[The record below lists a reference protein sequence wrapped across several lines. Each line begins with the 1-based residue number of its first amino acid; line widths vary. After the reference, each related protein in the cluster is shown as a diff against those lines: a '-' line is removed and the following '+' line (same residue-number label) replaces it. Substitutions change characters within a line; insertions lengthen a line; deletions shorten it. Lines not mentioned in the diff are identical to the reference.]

1 MSNTTQAIEPT
12 EIELLLDK
20 DALALT
26 ERRARWARYR
36 NELLPMVRA
45 FQKLNA
51 TFCFPNSLDVSISGD
66 KHTLAAVVRIF
77 RTHGFSTFNSP
88 PKKGSSSWTAFYEKR
103 DCELRWYL
111 SFSSSVCRR
120 VKVGTRTVEQDVY
133 ETVCDEITMP
143 EAAVA

>member
-1 MSNTTQAIEPT
+1 M
-12 EIELLLDK
+12 D
-20 DALALT
+20 
-26 ERRARWARYR
+26 R
-36 NELLPMVRA
+36 
-45 FQKLNA
+45 
-51 TFCFPNSLDVSISGD
+51 
-66 KHTLAAVVRIF
+66 
-77 RTHGFSTFNSP
+77 
-88 PKKGSSSWTAFYEKR
+88 FYEKR

>member
-1 MSNTTQAIEPT
+1 VKNELS
-12 EIELLLDK
+12 EIDVLLDRS
-20 DALALT
+20 LLELN
-26 ERRARWARYR
+26 ERRALWGRYR
-36 NELLPMVRA
+36 SEYLPMVHA

-51 TFCFPNSLDVSISGD
+51 TIYFPNSLDVAISGD
-66 KHTLAAVVRIF
+66 RHTLAAAVRIF
-77 RTHGFSTFNSP
+77 RTHGFSTSNSP
-88 PKKGSSSWTAFYEKR
+88 PKKGDSQWSAFYTKA
-103 DCELRWYL
+103 DCELRFYL